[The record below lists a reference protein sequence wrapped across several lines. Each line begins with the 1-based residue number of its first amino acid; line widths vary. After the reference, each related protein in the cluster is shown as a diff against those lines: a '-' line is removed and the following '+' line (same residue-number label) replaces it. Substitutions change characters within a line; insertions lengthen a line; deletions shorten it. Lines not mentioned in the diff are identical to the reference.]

1 MELSAIGEQVFA
13 VESIRKKRVRKG
25 KVEYLVKWKGWPPK
39 YSTWE
44 PEEHILDPRLVM
56 AYEEKEERDRA
67 SGYRKRGPKPKR
79 LLLQRLYGMDLRSS
93 HKAKGEEKLCF
104 SLTRPLG
111 SGSPEGVVK
120 AGAPELADKGP
131 LVPTL
136 PFPLRKPRKAHKYLR
151 LSRKKFPPRG
161 PNLESHSHRRELFL
175 QESPAQDVL
184 QAASE
189 WEPAEQP
196 PEEEGKAARPPA
208 QTQGPSEL
216 ARPLELSGP
225 REGPLSLRG
234 TLAPSPE
241 LFAWSHWEGVRVQ
254 PGKINVTSPLVAS
267 LELGSDLAGNST
279 LWCWVTFS
287 ELGQGGAWGGLALLC
302 HLGRRLQGR
311 TGTGPA
317 SPEPLWPASSPER
330 QQLVPGLKEDGKT

>member
-79 LLLQRLYGMDLRSS
+79 LLLQRLYSMDLRSS
-93 HKAKGEEKLCF
+93 HEAKGKEKLCF

-120 AGAPELADKGP
+120 AGTPELVDKGP

-196 PEEEGKAARPPA
+196 PEEEVVADAD
-208 QTQGPSEL
+208 L
-216 ARPLELSGP
+216 A
-225 REGPLSLRG
+225 EGPPPWTPALPTS
-234 TLAPSPE
+234 E
-241 LFAWSHWEGVRVQ
+241 
-254 PGKINVTSPLVAS
+254 VTVTDITA
-267 LELGSDLAGNST
+267 NSIT
-279 LWCWVTFS
+279 VTFREAQAAEGFFRDRS
-287 ELGQGGAWGGLALLC
+287 
-302 HLGRRLQGR
+302 
-311 TGTGPA
+311 
-317 SPEPLWPASSPER
+317 
-330 QQLVPGLKEDGKT
+330 GKF

>member
-25 KVEYLVKWKGWPPK
+25 SAKPPTALQYPRNSSPFALALASAYKTYTLKFKEVSPGFGSPRLRLDFGGPHFLCTCLQSGLVPDRR

-79 LLLQRLYGMDLRSS
+79 LLLQRLYSMDLRSS
-93 HKAKGEEKLCF
+93 HKAKGKEKLCF

-120 AGAPELADKGP
+120 AGAPELVDKGP

-175 QESPAQDVL
+175 QESPAPDVL

-196 PEEEGKAARPPA
+196 PEEEADAD
-208 QTQGPSEL
+208 L
-216 ARPLELSGP
+216 A
-225 REGPLSLRG
+225 EGPPPWTP
-234 TLAPSPE
+234 TLPTSE
-241 LFAWSHWEGVRVQ
+241 
-254 PGKINVTSPLVAS
+254 VTVTDITA
-267 LELGSDLAGNST
+267 NSIT
-279 LWCWVTFS
+279 VTFREAQAAEGFFRDRS
-287 ELGQGGAWGGLALLC
+287 
-302 HLGRRLQGR
+302 
-311 TGTGPA
+311 
-317 SPEPLWPASSPER
+317 
-330 QQLVPGLKEDGKT
+330 GKF

>member
-56 AYEEKEERDRA
+56 AYEEKEEKDRA

-79 LLLQRLYGMDLRSS
+79 LLLQRLYSMDLRSS
-93 HKAKGEEKLCF
+93 HQAKGEEKLCF
-104 SLTRPLG
+104 SLMCPLG

-120 AGAPELADKGP
+120 AGAPELVDKGP
-131 LVPTL
+131 LVPAL
-136 PFPLRKPRKAHKYLR
+136 PFPPRKPRKAHKYLR

-175 QESPAQDVL
+175 QEPQTPDTL
-184 QAASE
+184 QAAGE

-196 PEEEGKAARPPA
+196 PEEEVSRLSVSPAAAAEADLAEGPPPWTPA
-208 QTQGPSEL
+208 LPPSE
-216 ARPLELSGP
+216 
-225 REGPLSLRG
+225 
-234 TLAPSPE
+234 
-241 LFAWSHWEGVRVQ
+241 
-254 PGKINVTSPLVAS
+254 VTVTDITA
-267 LELGSDLAGNST
+267 NSIT
-279 LWCWVTFS
+279 VTFREAQAAEGFFRDRS
-287 ELGQGGAWGGLALLC
+287 
-302 HLGRRLQGR
+302 
-311 TGTGPA
+311 
-317 SPEPLWPASSPER
+317 
-330 QQLVPGLKEDGKT
+330 GKF

>member
-39 YSTWE
+39 
-44 PEEHILDPRLVM
+44 
-56 AYEEKEERDRA
+56 EERDRA

-79 LLLQRLYGMDLRSS
+79 LLLQRLYSMDLRSS
-93 HKAKGEEKLCF
+93 HKAKGKEKLCF

-120 AGAPELADKGP
+120 AGAPMVDKGP
-131 LVPTL
+131 MVPAL

-161 PNLESHSHRRELFL
+161 PDLESHSHPRELFL
-175 QESPAQDVL
+175 QEPAAPDVL

-196 PEEEGKAARPPA
+196 PEEEGKASHA
-208 QTQGPSEL
+208 QAPECWGGGFPRAIGSKCCNAQRGTEVLPRLHSLQGPWH
-216 ARPLELSGP
+216 
-225 REGPLSLRG
+225 
-234 TLAPSPE
+234 SPE
-241 LFAWSHWEGVRVQ
+241 LFLGSHWGSTY
-254 PGKINVTSPLVAS
+254 PGW
-267 LELGSDLAGNST
+267 EDEGSDL
-279 LWCWVTFS
+279 L
-287 ELGQGGAWGGLALLC
+287 
-302 HLGRRLQGR
+302 
-311 TGTGPA
+311 
-317 SPEPLWPASSPER
+317 
-330 QQLVPGLKEDGKT
+330 PGVRP